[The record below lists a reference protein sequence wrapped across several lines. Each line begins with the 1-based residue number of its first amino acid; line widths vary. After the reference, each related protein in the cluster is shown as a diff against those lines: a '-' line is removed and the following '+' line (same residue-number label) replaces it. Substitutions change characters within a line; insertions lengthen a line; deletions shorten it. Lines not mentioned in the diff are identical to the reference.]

1 MLFSKTYKN
10 IRIIKRTNQI
20 KKLAVDNNNA
30 VKQIIKDSTIKII
43 TNLVFKEYDDVI
55 AFVHKVMEIANK
67 LDHHPNMIVH
77 HESVKLSIFDEGKGK
92 VTDKCHKFALAVDKI
107 K

>member
-1 MLFSKTYKN
+1 MQHDEWEHINDRL
-10 IRIIKRTNQI
+10 IRTFF
-20 KKLAVDNNNA
+20 
-30 VKQIIKDSTIKII
+30 
-43 TNLVFKEYDDVI
+43 FKEYDEVME
-55 AFVHKVMEIANK
+55 FVKKVMEISKK

-77 HESVKLSIFDEGKGK
+77 HDNVKLSIFDHEKGK